1 MEVISFLVDKVDKK
15 DKEILGLLVILE
27 PQVVAVEA
35 AMEAKAVP
43 AVRHVTTVKVKMTI
57 SLKVWAEAAVATAV
71 LVLEMVKLVVQAAV
85 DNPLETAMMV

>member
-1 MEVISFLVDKVDKK
+1 MEVISFLVALVDKK

-27 PQVVAVEA
+27 PQVPAVEA

-57 SLKVWAEAAVATAV
+57 SMKVWPEAAVAAVV
-71 LVLEMVKLVVQAAV
+71 LVLEVVKLVVQAAV
-85 DNPLETAMMV
+85 DNPVKTAMMV